1 MTVHREGRLMGAW
14 GYLPFENDDALDWLD
29 ELEGGGGD
37 VIRRALAKANNGYVD
52 APEGSIA
59 IAAADITAACQGNP
73 SGDLPENVAD
83 WVTAHGAE
91 LTAEDVELALEAVG
105 RVAGEESELAE
116 LWDDADE
123 PGWRESLSDLTER
136 LRTALQ

>member
-1 MTVHREGRLMGAW
+1 MGAW

-59 IAAADITAACQGNP
+59 IAAPRSLPAARATRRA
-73 SGDLPENVAD
+73 SY
-83 WVTAHGAE
+83 
-91 LTAEDVELALEAVG
+91 
-105 RVAGEESELAE
+105 R
-116 LWDDADE
+116 
-123 PGWRESLSDLTER
+123 
-136 LRTALQ
+136 RTSPTG

>member
-1 MTVHREGRLMGAW
+1 MPIM
-14 GYLPFENDDALDWLD
+14 D
-29 ELEGGGGD
+29 
-37 VIRRALAKANNGYVD
+37 IRS
-52 APEGSIA
+52 SIGLCESKNV
-59 IAAADITAACQGNP
+59 AAADIIAACQGSA

-123 PGWRESLSDLTER
+123 PKWRESLEDLAGR
-136 LRTALQ
+136 LRAALR